1 MAKRRKLQAPSAED
15 LSRIEEEFR
24 SETSRRSPMA
34 PIAQVAAEAA
44 QQTEVLDAETRSQ
57 NARDKSDAEAHRAAH
72 DKGLVMVEVPLD
84 QIDSD
89 DMVRDRITV
98 DEADM
103 DELRASIRQNGLR
116 LPVELYELTQPDGD
130 RKYGIIS
137 GYRRVLAMR
146 GLLAATGDDAQFG
159 SIKAL
164 IKLPDTLPAAFVA
177 MVEENE
183 VRADL
188 SHFERGRIAAI
199 SAQNGIFDSV
209 EDAVN
214 SLFASASK
222 AKRSKVRS
230 FAMVFEALGDML
242 SFPEELSERQGLRL
256 ASALRSGAETEIRN
270 LLAEGQGVDAQT
282 EWQLLESVI
291 EQHEGKPRDNSR
303 GGRPKAAMPRRSS
316 GQSVTTSTGFVLR
329 RELDERG
336 YSVRFE
342 GRKVDAEMVDA
353 IILEIERWL
362 EKP

>member
-1 MAKRRKLQAPSAED
+1 MAKRRKLEAPSAED
-15 LSRIEEEFR
+15 LSRIEEEFS
-24 SETSRRSPMA
+24 SETTRRSPMA

-44 QQTEVLDAETRSQ
+44 RESQVLDAETRSLT
-57 NARDKSDAEAHRAAH
+57 ARDKADAEAHRTAH

-89 DMVRDRITV
+89 DMVRDRITM

-116 LPVELYELTQPDGD
+116 LPVELYELIEPNEG

-146 GLLAATGDDAQFG
+146 GLLAATGDQKYA

-199 SAQNGIFDSV
+199 SAQSGIFDTL

-214 SLFASASK
+214 QLFSAASK

-230 FAMVFEALGDML
+230 FALVFEALGDML
-242 SFPEELSERQGLRL
+242 TFPESLSERQGLRL
-256 ASALRSGAETEIRN
+256 ASALRAGAETEIRN
-270 LLAEGQGVDAQT
+270 LLAEAQIADAED
-282 EWQLLESVI
+282 EWAVLESVI
-291 EQHEGKPRDNSR
+291 EQHEGSGRDKSR
-303 GGRPKAAMPRRSS
+303 GGRPKLPSARRER
-316 GQSVTTSTGFVLR
+316 GPEVATSTGFILR
-329 RELDERG
+329 REVDSRG
-336 YSVRFE
+336 YSIRFE

-353 IILEIERWL
+353 IIREVERWL

>member
-1 MAKRRKLQAPSAED
+1 MAKRRKLEAPSAED

-34 PIAQVAAEAA
+34 PIAQVAADAA
-44 QQTEVLDAETRSQ
+44 QQSQVLDADIRSLT
-57 NARDKSDAEAHRAAH
+57 ARDKADAEAHRAAH

-89 DMVRDRITV
+89 DMVRDRINV
-98 DEADM
+98 DEAEM
-103 DELRASIRQNGLR
+103 EELRASIRENGLR
-116 LPVELYELTQPDGD
+116 LPVELYELTKPAEG

-146 GLLAATGDDAQFG
+146 GLLAATGDERFAV
-159 SIKAL
+159 IKAL
-164 IKLPDTLPAAFVA
+164 IKLPETLPAAFVA

-199 SAQNGIFDSV
+199 SAQSGIFDSV
-209 EDAVN
+209 EDAVAQ
-214 SLFASASK
+214 LFGSASK

-230 FAMVFEALGDML
+230 FALIFEALGDML
-242 SFPEELSERQGLRL
+242 VFPEALTERQGLRL
-256 ASALRSGAETEIRN
+256 AGALRSGAESEIRN
-270 LLAEGQGVDAQT
+270 LLADGQGIDAET
-282 EWQLLESVI
+282 EWALLESVI
-291 EQHEGKPRDNSR
+291 EQHEGKPRDGSR
-303 GGRPKAAMPRRSS
+303 GGRPKVAPPRKA
-316 GQSVTTSTGFVLR
+316 GPEVATSTGFVLR
-329 RELDERG
+329 REHDDRG
-336 YSVRFE
+336 YLIRFE

-353 IILEIERWL
+353 ILVEVERWL